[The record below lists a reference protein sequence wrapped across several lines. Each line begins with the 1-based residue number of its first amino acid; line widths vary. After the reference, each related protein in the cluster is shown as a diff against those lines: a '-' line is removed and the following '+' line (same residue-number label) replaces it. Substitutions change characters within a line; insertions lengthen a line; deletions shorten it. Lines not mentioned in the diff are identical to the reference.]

1 MPSTD
6 DASLAH
12 WPKLVAPYSQPDA
25 RRSAWQVANTLIP
38 YVLLWG
44 ALLWSVRVSYWLTLL
59 IAVPTALFMMR
70 AFILFHDCCHGSF
83 FESWR
88 ANERLGALLGVVTLT
103 PYYLWRHDHAVHHAT
118 AGNLDRRGVGD
129 VTTWTVEEYLDA
141 PRWKRIGY
149 RLLRHP
155 IFLLGIGAPFMFVV
169 IHRLGVS
176 DMGRKERQSV
186 WLTNLALLVVIVSL
200 GLLVGFGVLF
210 AAALPVIVLSTSAG
224 VWLFYVQHQFE
235 DVYWARK
242 ERWSFLK
249 AGLEGSSYYALPRIL
264 NWFSGSIGYH
274 HIHHLSPKIPNY
286 RLRECHENTPAF
298 QVDPMT
304 IPESLRSLHLRLVD
318 EQNGQL
324 VGFRGLKQREAKA
337 TVGSAG

>member
-1 MPSTD
+1 
-6 DASLAH
+6 
-12 WPKLVAPYSQPDA
+12 
-25 RRSAWQVANTLIP
+25 
-38 YVLLWG
+38 
-44 ALLWSVRVSYWLTLL
+44 
-59 IAVPTALFMMR
+59 
-70 AFILFHDCCHGSF
+70 
-83 FESWR
+83 
-88 ANERLGALLGVVTLT
+88 
-103 PYYLWRHDHAVHHAT
+103 
-118 AGNLDRRGVGD
+118 
-129 VTTWTVEEYLDA
+129 
-141 PRWKRIGY
+141 
-149 RLLRHP
+149 
-155 IFLLGIGAPFMFVV
+155 
-169 IHRLGVS
+169 
-176 DMGRKERQSV
+176 
-186 WLTNLALLVVIVSL
+186 VIVSL

-318 EQNGQL
+318 EQSGQL
-324 VGFRGLKQREAKA
+324 VGFRGLKQRQAKA
-337 TVGSAG
+337 TVGSMG